1 MVVGCAIFTLGLGLA
16 IWAET
21 LQTRKNLSTL
31 WGRESPLIQ
40 SLLQQRVCRVRP
52 LPPLRFIATWDI
64 ILRQDSVIETPR
76 LEGDADYI

>member
-40 SLLQQRVCRVRP
+40 SLLQQRVRRARP
-52 LPPLRFIATWDI
+52 LPPLRFIATWDVNSPPGF
-64 ILRQDSVIETPR
+64 RHR
-76 LEGDADYI
+76 DALFRRRC